1 MAFPFKRILT
11 AIDFDENLMVAVD
24 LAAQFARQNDGM
36 VFLLHVVPMI
46 TPPAGMPVEQGFYKA
61 EENLAKDKLK
71 SIAGKHLHAVK
82 YELLTHI
89 GDPAATIV
97 RAEKSLA
104 ADVVIM
110 ATHGRRGFSRVF
122 LGSTA
127 EMVLRESSCPVL
139 TVRHTEPDRNLVGR
153 WMASSPVT
161 ATPEEKLSAVEAKMK
176 EGGFRSMP
184 VLKEGRVVGIV
195 TDRDLRRH
203 VGYLEHT
210 EVKMAMIEEVITINR
225 ETTISEA
232 ARLLRERKI
241 GALPVVEEGKLV
253 GIISNAD
260 ILEALTSDE

>member
-1 MAFPFKRILT
+1 
-11 AIDFDENLMVAVD
+11 
-24 LAAQFARQNDGM
+24 
-36 VFLLHVVPMI
+36 
-46 TPPAGMPVEQGFYKA
+46 
-61 EENLAKDKLK
+61 
-71 SIAGKHLHAVK
+71 
-82 YELLTHI
+82 
-89 GDPAATIV
+89 
-97 RAEKSLA
+97 
-104 ADVVIM
+104 
-110 ATHGRRGFSRVF
+110 VF

-161 ATPEEKLSAVEAKMK
+161 ATPEEKLSSVEAKMK

-203 VGYLEHT
+203 VGYSDHT
-210 EVKMAMIEEVITINR
+210 EVKMAMTEEVITINR

-253 GIISNAD
+253 GIISNTD

>member
-24 LAAQFARQNDGM
+24 LAAQFARQNDGT

-46 TPPAGMPVEQGFYKA
+46 IPPVGMPVEQGFYKA
-61 EENLAKDKLK
+61 EEDLAKDKLK
-71 SIAGKHLHAVK
+71 SIAGKHLRAVK
-82 YELLTHI
+82 YELLTYI
-89 GDPAATIV
+89 GDPAATIM

-139 TVRHTEPDRNLVGR
+139 TVRHSEPDRNLVGR
-153 WMASSPVT
+153 WMVSGPVT

-195 TDRDLRRH
+195 TDRDLRRQ

-210 EVKMAMIEEVITINR
+210 EVKLAMTEDVITINPR
-225 ETTISEA
+225 TTISEA

-241 GALPVVEEGKLV
+241 GALPVVEEEKLV
-253 GIISNAD
+253 GIISNTD
-260 ILEALTSDE
+260 ILEALTADE